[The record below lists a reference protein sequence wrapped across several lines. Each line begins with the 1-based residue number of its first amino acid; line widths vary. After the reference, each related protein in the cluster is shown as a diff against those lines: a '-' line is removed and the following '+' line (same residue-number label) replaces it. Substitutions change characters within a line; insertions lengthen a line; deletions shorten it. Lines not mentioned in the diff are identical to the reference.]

1 MMRVARYASTA
12 PDGIEVVEV
21 QKPTLSRGCRR
32 GFVLVKVA
40 AAGVNPVDVKYLI
53 GDKLPETCMDWS
65 ARRVSGIVA
74 GFDLSGTVV
83 DAPEGSPFPIG
94 TEVFGLSADP
104 AKITSFQGSFADF
117 VLSPVNQL
125 CRKPEG
131 LTHVEAAAL
140 PLGITTVLQAFEQH
154 HLEARQRLL
163 VLGAAG
169 GVGHLAVQAAH
180 GLGVSVVA
188 VCSAAK
194 RDFVSRLGASLV
206 IAYDEGDVIAAL
218 AADAQANGAFD
229 MVLDCVHSVAEQDR
243 GRDYETMLH
252 GHGGIVKGSSVP
264 GTDGHNYVV
273 LGGRTGQWGL
283 ALIKRIC
290 RCNCFRKGFEVFW
303 INMPKCQ
310 PSLERAAVLCGT
322 GLRASIQHVRP
333 FSEESVRACFQDM
346 RGRRVAGK
354 VVLSMAD

>member
-40 AAGVNPVDVKYLI
+40 AAGVNPVDAKYLI

-104 AKITSFQGSFADF
+104 AKITSFQGSFAEF

-154 HLEARQRLL
+154 GLRAGQRLL
-163 VLGAAG
+163 VLGGSG
-169 GVGHLAVQAAH
+169 GIGHLAVQAAH
-180 GLGVSVVA
+180 LLGISVVA
-188 VCSAAK
+188 VCSAKNKEIVSK
-194 RDFVSRLGASLV
+194 RGASRV
-206 IAYDEGDVIAAL
+206 IAYRQMSHCQAANSDSEG
-218 AADAQANGAFD
+218 
-229 MVLDCVHSVAEQDR
+229 
-243 GRDYETMLH
+243 
-252 GHGGIVKGSSVP
+252 
-264 GTDGHNYVV
+264 
-273 LGGRTGQWGL
+273 
-283 ALIKRIC
+283 
-290 RCNCFRKGFEVFW
+290 
-303 INMPKCQ
+303 
-310 PSLERAAVLCGT
+310 
-322 GLRASIQHVRP
+322 
-333 FSEESVRACFQDM
+333 
-346 RGRRVAGK
+346 
-354 VVLSMAD
+354 